1 MIITINQIKYEKN
14 EQKKIEDAILKLN
27 EKLKAYNQKMELSL
41 HSFEIYFR
49 SYASL
54 VGNKGIRD
62 VESAFKYVTTCLYQD
77 LASEYMV
84 RNEID
89 IVAALDEAMTNK
101 NFYSNLYKDIVT
113 FGKNLYEELYA
124 REASLDFVKLSTRDM
139 DRRAARISI
148 FDNKNGV
155 ASVYADPNGQ
165 YHNKEYDY
173 KRVFFTSVCDDALQ
187 ILDNMEQ
194 KGQDRDTYINNLYNV
209 AFKYRTLKE
218 CQKEGWWPFKY
229 FTKHY
234 WKVNTRMNMILDK
247 VKESKCEIFGNGITN
262 NEFVRYMKKDEP
274 VALLNNLKTTFFSDF
289 NVAKIN
295 NVVYQ
300 AARADLEPKI
310 DDLNR
315 QEINVEEVNFNNK
328 LESEKQ
334 STKSNDLEHLELR
347 SEEDKDLD
355 SSKRTIR
362 IDDLDESRSS
372 DSELEEEN
380 SHTTSEVD
388 EADEL
393 EEESNVSRDSIG
405 ESSL

>member
-27 EKLKAYNQKMELSL
+27 EKLKTYNQKMELSL

-62 VESAFKYVTTCLYQD
+62 VESCFKYVTTSLYQD

-84 RNEID
+84 RNGID
-89 IVAALDEAMTNK
+89 IIGALDEAMSNNN

-113 FGKNLYEELYA
+113 FGKNLYEDLYA
-124 REASLDFVKLSTRDM
+124 REASLDFVKLSTKDM
-139 DRRAARISI
+139 DRRAARISV

-165 YHNKEYDY
+165 YHSKDYDY
-173 KRVFFTSVCDDALQ
+173 KRVFFTSVCDDALA
-187 ILDNMEQ
+187 ILDNMEE
-194 KGQDRDTYINNLYNV
+194 KGQDRATYINNLYNV
-209 AFKYRTLKE
+209 AFKYKALKE

-229 FTKHY
+229 FTRHY
-234 WKVNTRMNMILDK
+234 WKVNTRMNMIIDK
-247 VKESKCEIFGNGITN
+247 VKESKCEIFGDGITC

-274 VALLNNLKTTFFSDF
+274 VALLDNIKTSFFSDF

-310 DDLNR
+310 DLNR
-315 QEINVEEVNFNNK
+315 QEINVEEVNINNK
-328 LESEKQ
+328 LENEKGL
-334 STKSNDLEHLELR
+334 TKSNDLEHLELK

-362 IDDLDESRSS
+362 IDDLDESRSN

-380 SHTTSEVD
+380 SHSTSEVGETD
-388 EADEL
+388 EEL
-393 EEESNVSRDSIG
+393 EESNVSRDSIG
-405 ESSL
+405 ETSL